1 MSKTCHFHLLYY
13 VHAKNLLLIGPSS
26 GGGGT
31 SGGGKS
37 TVFHG
42 SANSI
47 ANIYLQEAV
56 AVDVVAAAAA
66 ERTKDVFLLILQFRL
81 INTKLWIEFCRAQNA
96 CIFQSR

>member
-1 MSKTCHFHLLYY
+1 MAARAAAASRNVLHR
-13 VHAKNLLLIGPSS
+13 
-26 GGGGT
+26 
-31 SGGGKS
+31 
-37 TVFHG
+37 

-66 ERTKDVFLLILQFRL
+66 ERTKDPFFLILQFRL
-81 INTKLWIEFCRAQNA
+81 INTELWIEFCRAQNA